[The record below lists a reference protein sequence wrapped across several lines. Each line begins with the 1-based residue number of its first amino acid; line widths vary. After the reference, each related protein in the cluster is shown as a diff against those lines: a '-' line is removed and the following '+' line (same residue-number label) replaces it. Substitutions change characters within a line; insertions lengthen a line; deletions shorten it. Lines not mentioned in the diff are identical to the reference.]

1 MSGPPIIA
9 AMLSLAVVVT
19 GSSCTGRRDGLS
31 RDALHASLDGSD
43 AHDRLPSIADLLAMR
58 VPQLPPAQS
67 LAAPSPLLGTAS
79 QQAFARGDDIPADD
93 ETNEGMLLRCLR
105 ADALRNYIDIAGY
118 CPSFVT
124 AAPGDMRAAVVM
136 GILGR
141 HLGSFNDDTRRG
153 LVATTAP
160 ALENCRSTRGAGS
173 CALMA
178 LTAHQ
183 LRVGVARALGDHPST
198 IEKDPILL
206 QHAEVDGPWLN
217 ADEQFA
223 DSQRSAAPLR
233 KHPRHRAW
241 SIVAAAGRLR
251 PAADVVEGWY
261 RVSIRA
267 DAAREGPA
275 TMFVHADDAVEIRVD
290 DVPVFVR
297 HAGDSSATWAW
308 IPVFLNRGGHLVEL
322 LTLDRG
328 HGVSVAVI
336 DDDGSP
342 ALSTSAKK
350 HWARPA
356 GVRLRAEDRGLK
368 SMLLPATLLTT
379 DTAMLPTLLLRHH
392 AGMLGLGETNDDLQN
407 TTRRLMEAFAW
418 SPPAAVSAALGIEQD
433 RLPDRTLRGLAA
445 PVWASVEASWPNAP
459 LPLLARARAA
469 NDDAPE
475 QALAAYR
482 ALVGRSPN
490 YPVGLREFIGVLL
503 ERHLVDEALVVAD
516 RLLALGETTEN
527 IDAALPAL
535 RAAGATTR
543 VAHLLDM
550 RAARGPA
557 LWGWQRHLQQGDT
570 AGALRDLVNHDA
582 ETDAGGDQL
591 SDDDAGNDDD
601 KVDVTTSA
609 PVLDFL
615 EIHRP
620 AQAKA
625 SVTRALRR
633 HPHDVELA
641 VRAIRLSG
649 DVHLAEALVART
661 ATLRGV
667 LLAESMGVSPPWA
680 AALQEGDAVIE
691 ARHRAQPS
699 FPTASLVALHF
710 NSERHFAAD
719 GSALLLRHWIFE
731 ARSKDALDALGE
743 LRRGD
748 GEALVRLRVVKPD
761 GRILEPEHH
770 AEVEDI
776 SLTGLGPGDLVEWLS
791 VAEDDAARDGTFWES
806 VSLQGTTPFVLRRHV
821 VTWPTALEASRT
833 IIPIAENGAAPGVQA
848 PAGDRIT
855 LTFVAHDVAALKNE
869 PHSVAAIDDEPQVGV
884 IVDADPD
891 LYRRM
896 RAAPWRPHSIDPW
909 LHVAANAIAGHGD
922 RALRLGRLFR
932 FVTTRIV
939 EASSPADPTSTLAT
953 GRGRRLPLL
962 WTLLRAN
969 DIPVRPLAV
978 HTDLEPSLKV
988 PSESG
993 FSIVVL
999 AIELEGRRSIAA
1011 SFDDGLLLDRL
1022 PQSLRGAQT
1031 IDLENG
1037 VVGTLS
1043 DEAIDPSGFEI
1054 QLDLS
1059 LGDDASL
1066 TGVVAVRLPAAFA
1079 GALRPTVLAA
1089 TPSQLANF
1097 IETICAASF
1106 PGASASNITTP
1117 GLDSA
1122 GGPLAFLADLR
1133 IPVDAGGQI
1142 RFEHLFAEGAASS
1155 LRMAPPLQS
1164 YTQVA
1169 ERHRT
1174 LLVAPWQEH
1183 IEVVLRLPSTASVVE
1198 LPPAMNLEAGP
1209 LRLVQRSVV
1218 DHGVV
1223 VWDRTIAADSARV
1236 RPEDWQRLRS
1246 ALVPLMA
1253 AADARLSVAM
1263 ATASAVH

>member
-1 MSGPPIIA
+1 MSGNPIIA
-9 AMLSLAVVVT
+9 AMLSVAVVVT
-19 GSSCTGRRDGLS
+19 GSGCSGRRDGLS
-31 RDALHASLDGSD
+31 RDAIHASLDGSD
-43 AHDRLPSIADLLAMR
+43 ANDRLPSVADILAMR
-58 VPQLPPAQS
+58 VPPLPPMQS
-67 LAAPSPLLGTAS
+67 LAAPSPLLGSAS
-79 QQAFARGDDIPADD
+79 QQAFARGDDVPPNDD
-93 ETNEGMLLRCLR
+93 SNEGMLLRCLR
-105 ADALRNYIDIAGY
+105 ADALRIYIDIARY
-118 CPSFVT
+118 CPAFVA
-124 AAPGDMRAAVVM
+124 AAPGDIRAAVVV

-141 HLGSFNDDTRRG
+141 HLGSFDDNTRRT

-160 ALENCRSTRGAGS
+160 ALENCRATRGAGS

-178 LTAHQ
+178 LTAQQ
-183 LRVGVARALGDHPST
+183 LRVGVARSLGDRPSNT
-198 IEKDPILL
+198 EQDPILL

-223 DSQRSAAPLR
+223 DSPRSAVPLK

-241 SIVAAAGRLR
+241 SIVAAAGRFR
-251 PAADVVEGWY
+251 PAADVAAGWY

-267 DAAREGPA
+267 DAAREGQA
-275 TMFVHADDAVEIRVD
+275 TMFVHADDAVEIRID
-290 DVPVFVR
+290 NVPVYVR

-308 IPVFLNRGGHLVEL
+308 IPVFLNRGGHLIEL

-328 HGVSVAVI
+328 QGVTVAVI
-336 DDDGSP
+336 DDDGRP
-342 ALSTSAKK
+342 ALSTLAKK

-356 GVRLRAEDRGLK
+356 GARLRAEDRGLK
-368 SMLLPATLLTT
+368 SLLLPATLLTS

-392 AGMLGLGETNDDLQN
+392 AGLLGLGETNDDLQD
-407 TTRRLMEAFAW
+407 TTRRLMESFAW
-418 SPPAAVSAALGIEQD
+418 SPPAALSAALGLEQD

-445 PVWASVEASWPNAP
+445 PVWATVEASWPNAP

-475 QALAAYR
+475 EALDAYR
-482 ALVGRSPN
+482 TLVARSPN

-503 ERHLVDEALVVAD
+503 ERQLVDEALDVAD

-527 IDAALPAL
+527 IDAALFAL
-535 RAAGATTR
+535 RAAGAATR
-543 VAHLLDM
+543 VAHLLDL

-557 LWGWQRHLQQGDT
+557 LRGWQRHLQQGDT
-570 AGALRDLVNHDA
+570 AGALRDIVHHDA
-582 ETDAGGDQL
+582 EPGPGGARL
-591 SDDDAGNDDD
+591 TDDDAGDSDNEG
-601 KVDVTTSA
+601 DVTTSA
-609 PVLDFL
+609 PVLDLL

-620 AQAKA
+620 AQA
-625 SVTRALRR
+625 RAAVARAR
-633 HPHDVELA
+633 KQHPDDVELA
-641 VRAIRLSG
+641 VREIRLTR
-649 DVHLAEALVART
+649 DVHQAEALVART

-667 LLAESMGVSPPWA
+667 LLAESMGVSPPWN

-691 ARHRAQPS
+691 ARRRGQPP

-710 NSERHFAAD
+710 SSERHFAAD

-731 ARSKDALDALGE
+731 ARSKDSLDALGE
-743 LRRGD
+743 VRRGD

-806 VSLQGTTPFVLRRHV
+806 VSLQGTTPFVMRRHLI
-821 VTWPTALEASRT
+821 TWPTVLETSRT
-833 IIPIAENGAAPGVQA
+833 IAPIAENGAAPGVLTL
-848 PAGDRIT
+848 AGNRIT
-855 LTFVAHDVAALKNE
+855 LTFVAHDVPALKNE
-869 PHSVAAIDDEPQVGV
+869 PHSVAAVDDEPQVGV

-891 LYRRM
+891 FYRGI
-896 RAAPWRPHSIDPW
+896 RAAQWRTHSIDPW
-909 LHVAANAIAGHGD
+909 LQVAATAIAGHGD
-922 RALRLGRLFR
+922 RALRLARLFR

-939 EASSPADPTSTLAT
+939 EAPSPADPTSTLAT

-969 DIPVRPLAV
+969 GIPVRPLAV
-978 HTDLEPSLKV
+978 HTNLEPSLKV

-993 FSIVVL
+993 YSIIVL

-1022 PQSLRGAQT
+1022 PPSLRGAQT
-1031 IDLENG
+1031 LDLENG
-1037 VVGTLS
+1037 VTTTLP
-1043 DEAIDPSGFEI
+1043 DEAIDPSGVEI

-1066 TGVVAVRLPAAFA
+1066 TGIVAVRLPAAFA
-1079 GALRPTVLAA
+1079 DALRPTVLAA

-1097 IETICAASF
+1097 IETVCAASF
-1106 PGASASNITTP
+1106 PGASVSNVTTA
-1117 GLDSA
+1117 GIDSTA
-1122 GGPLAFLADLR
+1122 GPLAFVADLR
-1133 IPVDAGGQI
+1133 IPIDASGQI
-1142 RFEHLFAEGAASS
+1142 RFEHLFAEGAAST

-1198 LPPAMNLEAGP
+1198 LPPVTNLDAGP
-1209 LRLVQRSVV
+1209 LHLVQRSAV

-1223 VWDRTIAADSARV
+1223 VWDRTITADSARV
-1236 RPEDWQRLRS
+1236 RPEAWPGVRS
-1246 ALVPLMA
+1246 ALAPLMA
-1253 AADARLSVAM
+1253 VADARLSIAM
-1263 ATASAVH
+1263 AAASAPH